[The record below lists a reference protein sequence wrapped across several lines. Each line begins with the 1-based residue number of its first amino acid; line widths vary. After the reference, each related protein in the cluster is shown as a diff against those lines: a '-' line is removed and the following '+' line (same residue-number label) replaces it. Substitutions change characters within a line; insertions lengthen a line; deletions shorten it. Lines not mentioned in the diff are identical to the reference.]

1 VQAIDMPR
9 VERQRRMR
17 SMRNQVLRNNVDRW
31 SAAFLDALRGV
42 GQSGQGGQGSQG
54 SQVVDD
60 DDPLGD
66 LEWTVERI
74 RHR

>member
-17 SMRNQVLRNNVDRW
+17 SMRNLVLRNNVDRW
-31 SAAFLDALRGV
+31 SAGFLAALRGV
-42 GQSGQGGQGSQG
+42 SQGGQAGE
-54 SQVVDD
+54 DE
-60 DDPLGD
+60 DPLGD